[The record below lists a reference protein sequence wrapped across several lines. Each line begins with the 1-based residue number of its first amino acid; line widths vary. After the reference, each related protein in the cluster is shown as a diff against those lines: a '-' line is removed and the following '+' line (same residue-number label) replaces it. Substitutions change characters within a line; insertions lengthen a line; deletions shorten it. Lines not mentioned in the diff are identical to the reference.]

1 MTPPSG
7 APALRAV
14 LFDFDHTLADLGH
27 HVRWADAR
35 AALLSVYRAAG
46 VPDAFL
52 EQSPGAIS
60 LYAAVRGAGLI
71 EPEALEEAQ
80 REAAAVLDEFE
91 HEAVEVT
98 GLMPGA
104 QSLLRRLAV
113 LGLRASIVTANAA
126 SVARAVLEREG
137 LSGAVEVVIGR
148 SEVTAPKPAPEG
160 ILAAARALGVP
171 LGECVYVGDTD
182 GDMRAARAA
191 GARAWGLA
199 VSWVPV
205 DALHEAGATEVMDS
219 LEAVEAR
226 LEALCTAAS
235 ERAG

>member
-35 AALLSVYRAAG
+35 AALLPVYRAAG

-52 EQSPGAIS
+52 EESPGAIS
-60 LYAAVRGAGLI
+60 LYAAVTRAGLL
-71 EPEALEEAQ
+71 EPAALEAVQ
-80 REAAAVLDEFE
+80 REARAVLDRFE
-91 HEAVEVT
+91 HEAVEST
-98 GLMPGA
+98 RLERGA
-104 QSLLRRLAV
+104 DSLLLRLAA
-113 LGLRASIVTANAA
+113 LGLRPGVVTANAA
-126 SVARAVLEREG
+126 SVARAVLAREG
-137 LSGAVEVVIGR
+137 LSEAAEVVIGR
-148 SEVTAPKPAPEG
+148 AEVTMPKPAPEG
-160 ILAAARALGVP
+160 IVTAARSLGVP
-171 LGECVYVGDTD
+171 VAECVYVGDTD

-199 VSWVPV
+199 VSWVPA
-205 DALHEAGATEVMDS
+205 DALREAGAAEVMDS

-226 LEALCTAAS
+226 LDGLCAAAS